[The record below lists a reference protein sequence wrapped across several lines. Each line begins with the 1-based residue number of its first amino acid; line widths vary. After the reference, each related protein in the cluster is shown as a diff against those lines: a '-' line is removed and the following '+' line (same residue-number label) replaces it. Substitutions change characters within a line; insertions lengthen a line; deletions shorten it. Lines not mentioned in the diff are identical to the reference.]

1 MNELQRIEA
10 AQIDDGKS
18 SPEDLIAAY
27 ERGPDELCAAVG
39 GMTTEQL
46 RARPI
51 PGQWST
57 LEVVCHIADCEQF
70 FADRLKRTLAMDRP
84 LLIGADGFRYPD
96 PVCYHQR
103 DLGEEVEL
111 VRVTRQQMARILRL
125 VPAEAWE
132 RTAVHSETGLV
143 TLRQLLLHAVSH
155 LRHHL
160 RFVAEKRA
168 AFDRGDSRKTAVFVE
183 DAAERKAASGLDP
196 GKST

>member
-1 MNELQRIEA
+1 MNELQTIETA
-10 AQIDDGKS
+10 HTDDGKR

-27 ERGPDELCAAVG
+27 ERGFDELCAAVD
-39 GMTTEQL
+39 GMTAEQL

-51 PGQWST
+51 PGQWSS

-103 DLGEEVEL
+103 DLREEIEL

-143 TLRQLLLHAVSH
+143 SLRQLLLHAVNH
-155 LRHHL
+155 LWHHL
-160 RFVAEKRA
+160 RFMAEKRMA
-168 AFDRGDSRKTAVFVE
+168 LDGDSARE
-183 DAAERKAASGLDP
+183 HAEP
-196 GKST
+196 